1 MTFATATAA
10 IANTSSCSSSG
21 VRFTLRKRSI
31 RPTTTTNE
39 REPAMT
45 LASYNSDFL
54 SGLFADVAKVNV
66 LSEFNIPEP
75 SPTTTTAATTSAVV
89 SAALAA
95 VNAAPSTHH
104 NIIEDHRPTK
114 KSRLSLST
122 YRSRASFMNLADL
135 STTTST
141 STSTSGMQSPKGINE
156 IASLQKGH
164 TVTPS
169 RQTST
174 ITNSSSSTTTAENLL
189 MKQQNS
195 LAFQLSLL
203 GGEEEE
209 QQQQVGEGSESSS
222 STTSPVSSS
231 SNNNNNSYKVE
242 DIAKLAF
249 PNLPA
254 TVSDSSCYKGLTRE
268 NKARHVSACEA
279 ATSPSSYFGWFVD
292 LDDHHG
298 SPNSTSTP
306 TTNVLTHAVSTHD
319 LAFKAPTAPKR
330 SADDADEIE
339 WAQAADTVDS
349 VLGDLF

>member
-1 MTFATATAA
+1 
-10 IANTSSCSSSG
+10 
-21 VRFTLRKRSI
+21 
-31 RPTTTTNE
+31 
-39 REPAMT
+39 
-45 LASYNSDFL
+45 
-54 SGLFADVAKVNV
+54 
-66 LSEFNIPEP
+66 
-75 SPTTTTAATTSAVV
+75 
-89 SAALAA
+89 
-95 VNAAPSTHH
+95 
-104 NIIEDHRPTK
+104 
-114 KSRLSLST
+114 
-122 YRSRASFMNLADL
+122 MNLADINTT
-135 STTTST
+135 STTTP
-141 STSTSGMQSPKGINE
+141 SGMQSPKGINE
-156 IASLQKGH
+156 IASLQKGN

-174 ITNSSSSTTTAENLL
+174 VTNNSSCSPPSAENLL

-203 GGEEEE
+203 DGEE
-209 QQQQVGEGSESSS
+209 QQLVDEGFESS
-222 STTSPVSSS
+222 TSPVSSS
-231 SNNNNNSYKVE
+231 SNNNNNISYKVE

-268 NKARHVSACEA
+268 NKARHVSACET
-279 ATSPSSYFGWFVD
+279 ATTTTTSSPSSFGWFVD

-306 TTNVLTHAVSTHD
+306 TTSVLTHAVSTDD